1 MKDFN
6 LSNKETVLLTEW
18 AIHAEDSCGCWGSEL
33 LEDNMSYVSASE
45 LTRKGLFNKHE
56 VAGLLSS
63 LMEKGVVLNDDEDRE
78 DVLYCI
84 DYYAIKD
91 GVFKF
96 LDSKEPVDCSKH

>member
-1 MKDFN
+1 
-6 LSNKETVLLTEW
+6 
-18 AIHAEDSCGCWGSEL
+18 
-33 LEDNMSYVSASE
+33 
-45 LTRKGLFNKHE
+45 
-56 VAGLLSS
+56 
-63 LMEKGVVLNDDEDRE
+63 MEKGVVLNDDEDRE